1 MIRAI
6 IDTNVLMSGIFW
18 SGAPQKILEA
28 WQQKKLK
35 MVISPSILDE
45 YARVG
50 DILAKKYLGV
60 DVAPILELITIHS
73 ELFLP
78 QSLPA
83 PVSRDPDDDKFIALA
98 IAANCKIII
107 SGDKD
112 LLVVRRYDGVEI
124 IKPGDFVKQ
133 YLRHSQLTP

>member
-6 IDTNVLMSGIFW
+6 VDTNVLMSGIFW
-18 SGAPQKILEA
+18 SGTPSKILDA

-35 MVISPSILDE
+35 MIISPDILEE
-45 YARVG
+45 YTRVG
-50 DILAKKYLGV
+50 HILAKKYLGIDIV
-60 DVAPILELITIHS
+60 PIIELVTIHS
-73 ELFLP
+73 ELFVP
-78 QSLPA
+78 VSLPK

-98 IAANCKIII
+98 IAANCKIIV

-112 LLVVRRYDGVEI
+112 LLDIDHYDGVVV

-133 YLRHSQLTP
+133 YLSLIVTT

>member
-1 MIRAI
+1 MIRII

-18 SGAPQKILEA
+18 SGAPAKILDG

-35 MVISPSILDE
+35 MVISPDVLDE
-45 YARVG
+45 YTRVG
-50 DILAKKYLGV
+50 HILANKHPGV
-60 DVAPILELITIHS
+60 DIAPIIELVTIHS

-78 QSLPA
+78 QPLPA
-83 PVSRDPDDDKFIALA
+83 SVSRDPDDDKFIALA
-98 IAANCKIII
+98 IAANCKIIV

-112 LLVVRRYDGVEI
+112 LLDIARYDGVEI

-133 YLRHSQLTP
+133 YLS